1 MPSLEIEM
9 NVYIEKKELKKLF
22 LLGIIQVD
30 QLQLQSLEAQK
41 ELQQMLLESLNHAD
55 KSDN

>member
-1 MPSLEIEM
+1 M

-22 LLGIIQVD
+22 LLGIIQAN
-30 QLQLQSLEAQK
+30 QLYLQSLEAQK